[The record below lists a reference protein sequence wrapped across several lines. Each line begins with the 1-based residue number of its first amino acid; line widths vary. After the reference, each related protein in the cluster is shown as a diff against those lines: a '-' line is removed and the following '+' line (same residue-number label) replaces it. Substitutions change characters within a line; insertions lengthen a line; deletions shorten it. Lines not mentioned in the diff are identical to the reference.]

1 MDIKSRTV
9 HNNLVVSLISKSP
22 PPSLECSD
30 STCSIFHGGFL
41 SFRLCQTA
49 LIAYSYRVVV
59 CVFFERTGF
68 RQKSHVDLTFLLC
81 YAIPTPDISSRLIH
95 EMLIGGG
102 KSLSVFLILFLKL
115 NQSDRALS
123 GGWRAP
129 ACIESDRSD
138 GSCCCVTQAST
149 TTHRPRIVDYKICQS
164 SYKLSRVS

>member
-9 HNNLVVSLISKSP
+9 HNNLVVSFISKS

-102 KSLSVFLILFLKL
+102 EITFRFFDFIFKTKPV
-115 NQSDRALS
+115 
-123 GGWRAP
+123 
-129 ACIESDRSD
+129 
-138 GSCCCVTQAST
+138 GSCALWRMACTGLYRI
-149 TTHRPRIVDYKICQS
+149 RPQ
-164 SYKLSRVS
+164 